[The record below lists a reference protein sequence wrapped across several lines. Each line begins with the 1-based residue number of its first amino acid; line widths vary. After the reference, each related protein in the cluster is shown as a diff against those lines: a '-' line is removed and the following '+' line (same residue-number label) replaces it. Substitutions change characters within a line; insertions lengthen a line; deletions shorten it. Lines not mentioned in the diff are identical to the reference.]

1 MEPNRENLEQ
11 NQKTEYKEEA
21 ISKKL
26 AFKEKVIDQFQ
37 KMTVDRL
44 VNQSMEPTDSNMD
57 DLLWMFE
64 DDTPEEQQA
73 FAEEIKEK
81 AEMEEVDL
89 GLVSLIKCEV
99 LKDIESVQKE
109 KLQIYDEL
117 QTVTTDTYVKI
128 QMWSYFPII
137 GSVIYLLM
145 LLAIT
150 VDPKG
155 KYNTSLRNWAK
166 AQLKFYWIYA
176 LVTLVIVFVAIA
188 SGISFINII
197 QRGLRA

>member
-1 MEPNRENLEQ
+1 MKADKAVLEPENE
-11 NQKTEYKEEA
+11 NDGENT
-21 ISKKL
+21 SKKF

-37 KMTVDRL
+37 KVTVDKL
-44 VNQSMEPTDSNMD
+44 VNHPLETESTNMD

-81 AEMEEVDL
+81 AEIEEVDL

-109 KLQIYDEL
+109 RLQIYDDL
-117 QTVTTDTYVKI
+117 QTVSTDTFVKI

-137 GSVIYLLM
+137 GSIVYLLM

-176 LVTLVIVFVAIA
+176 LVTLVIVSVAIA
-188 SGISFINII
+188 SGISLINII

>member
-81 AEMEEVDL
+81 AEIEEVDL